1 MQDQAPLPNSIS
13 LLIFK
18 LLARLPKKS
27 WRHLTAETMH
37 PAARYFTDY
46 VTDDQK
52 EKQIKE
58 KSNIARSIPH
68 SLSVQVF
75 INIIS

>member
-1 MQDQAPLPNSIS
+1 
-13 LLIFK
+13 
-18 LLARLPKKS
+18 
-27 WRHLTAETMH
+27 MH

-58 KSNIARSIPH
+58 EKSNIANSIPH
-68 SLSVQVF
+68 SLSIQVF